1 MLTEHEVQ
9 EFWERGFIVL
19 RDRFHSRAV
28 QLHHELQRI
37 LDDPESAGAH
47 HGRRFGR
54 SGLASSHR
62 FAGLMRTNSAF
73 GEHANDPEIV
83 GAVARLLGPAS
94 AFRDVVLSKPAQ
106 SGGTLAAHQ
115 DLAYWDVGH
124 DRVLTT
130 WLALTPARLQSGA
143 LWLLPGSHR
152 QTFEHRTVLGERPVP
167 RSVTRGLRS
176 LVSLTGTGDAPRNPG
191 QRLWAR
197 LKESSL
203 EGITRRWPEL
213 GGLGDL
219 QILDESLPDVP
230 RVQIEAAPGDMV
242 LFHGRTVH
250 GSLANHADTRRDA
263 YLVTY
268 VAVA

>member
-1 MLTEHEVQ
+1 VLTEREQQ
-9 EFWERGFIVL
+9 EFWERGFVVL
-19 RDRFHSRAV
+19 RDRFRSRAV
-28 QLHHELQRI
+28 ALHHELQRV
-37 LDDPESAGAH
+37 LDDPDSTGGH

-73 GEHANDPEIV
+73 SRHAHDPEIV
-83 GAVARLLGPAS
+83 EAIAKLLGPVS
-94 AFRDVVLSKPAQ
+94 AFRDVVFSKPAQ

-124 DRVLTT
+124 DRALTT
-130 WLALTPARLQSGA
+130 WLALTPARLESGA
-143 LWLLPGSHR
+143 LWLIPGSHR

-167 RSVTRGLRS
+167 SSVTRGLRT

-197 LKESSL
+197 LKEASL

-219 QILDESLPDVP
+219 QILDESLPYVE
-230 RVQIEAAPGDMV
+230 RVQIEAEPGDMV

-250 GSLANHADTRRDA
+250 GSLANLAETRRDA

-268 VAVA
+268 VGAS